1 MIETARLILR
11 QYQEADRAALRAMLA
26 DPEVMHDSEPM
37 TLDEADTFFERRR
50 SQIETDGFGKWALE
64 RRSDG
69 AFLGMTGVSRAWPGL
84 PISPALDAGWRLDRA
99 AWGFGYAAEA
109 ARAAITHTFQ
119 LTDAAEILAFTA
131 PTNQRSLAVML
142 RLGFRRDAARDFTYE
157 TGLPAVLYAM
167 AKRDWAAVASV

>member
-1 MIETARLILR
+1 MIETPRLILR
-11 QYQEADRAALRAMLA
+11 QYQEADRPALRAMMA

-37 TLDEADTFFERRR
+37 TAEEADTFFERRR
-50 SQIETDGFGKWALE
+50 SQIETDGFGKWAVE

-69 AFLGMTGVSRAWPGL
+69 AFLGLTGVSKAYHGL
-84 PISPALDAGWRLDRA
+84 PIAPALDAGWRLARA

-109 ARAAITHTFQ
+109 ARAAIGHTFQ
-119 LTDAAEILAFTA
+119 LTGAAEILAFTL
-131 PTNQRSLAVML
+131 PTNQRSLAVMQ

-167 AKRDWAAVASV
+167 AKSDWVAVA